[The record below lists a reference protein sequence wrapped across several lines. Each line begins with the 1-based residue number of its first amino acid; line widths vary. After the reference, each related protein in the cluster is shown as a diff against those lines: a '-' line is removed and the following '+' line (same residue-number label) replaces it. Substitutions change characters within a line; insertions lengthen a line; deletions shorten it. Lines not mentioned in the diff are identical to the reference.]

1 MKKTII
7 LVITLLV
14 LTTAFGQQIID
25 STRVAL
31 ASPDGN
37 YAISFY
43 QKRNADNTRTMFY
56 TVDFKSQPVIHESEM
71 DIQLDKNRSERATDL
86 KVDNYARWCE
96 NLMVTK
102 IRSSSSDATWK
113 PVYGERSEIRD
124 HYNAVTIELVK
135 EDNPIYLVHVEIRAY
150 NEGVALRYF
159 FPENSK
165 GTYYRV

>member
-1 MKKTII
+1 MKKTFI

-14 LTTAFGQQIID
+14 LTTAFGQQVID
-25 STRVAL
+25 STRVGL

-56 TVDFKSQPVIHESEM
+56 KVEFKSQPVIHESEL
-71 DIQLDKNRSERATDL
+71 DIQLDNKLSERAMAL
-86 KVDNYARWCE
+86 KVDSHARWCE

-102 IRSSSSDATWK
+102 FSLYSRDTTWK

-124 HYNAVTIELVK
+124 HYNAATIELVK
-135 EDNPIYLVHVEIRAY
+135 DDNPIYLVHVEIRA
-150 NEGVALRYF
+150 
-159 FPENSK
+159 
-165 GTYYRV
+165 